1 MVTFAYYFFFY
12 TYEHFLWLN
21 CSKLAINSKYFVQ
34 RIFFESLY
42 RVYKTSKLLRNVLYE
57 CPCIKYV
64 PSKFCSFIY
73 PVLHN
78 LLGYP
83 SDDLFSNNVR
93 TLSSIPQY
101 QTKIQGNC
109 CFVSYLRKSILLT
122 FLFSESHVGA
132 DKPGGQ
138 YVKHNVCG

>member
-1 MVTFAYYFFFY
+1 M
-12 TYEHFLWLN
+12 N
-21 CSKLAINSKYFVQ
+21 CSKLAINGKYLVQ

-42 RVYKTSKLLRNVLYE
+42 RVYKTSKLLVNVLYE
-57 CPCIKYV
+57 CPSIKYV

-73 PVLHN
+73 PVFPN

-83 SDDLFSNNVR
+83 SDDLLSNNVR

-101 QTKIQGNC
+101 HTKIQGNC
-109 CFVSYLRKSILLT
+109 SVSFPKWFWVRVQLQSLRKSISLT

-132 DKPGGQ
+132 DKPGAQ